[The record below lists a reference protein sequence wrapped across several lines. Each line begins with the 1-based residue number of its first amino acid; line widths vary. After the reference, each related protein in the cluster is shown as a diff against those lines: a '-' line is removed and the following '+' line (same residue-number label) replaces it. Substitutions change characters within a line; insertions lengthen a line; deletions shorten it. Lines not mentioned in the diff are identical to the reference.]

1 MLKLCCRS
9 DHAPWSCSYYDSTN
23 FRQSGLRVKAVPQ
36 DYPAVSCP
44 CILFFLVHPPSPCGS
59 KMLLRGNFLKKNCLL
74 LPYESKFLI
83 HGKLINIFP
92 FYFEGLA
99 TLMFAPTPKFNFQI
113 LREFAVDIYFTHII
127 PWNAR
132 KHVFISSIRIAFSS
146 FLTCVM

>member
-1 MLKLCCRS
+1 MTTLRGVARITTVQIFGRAVS
-9 DHAPWSCSYYDSTN
+9 VS
-23 FRQSGLRVKAVPQ
+23 RQSPKTTLLCRVLVFYFFSYILLP
-36 DYPAVSCP
+36 PAVQKCCSEV
-44 CILFFLVHPPSPCGS
+44 I
-59 KMLLRGNFLKKNCLL
+59 LKKNCLL
-74 LPYESKFLI
+74 LSYESKFLI

-99 TLMFAPTPKFNFQI
+99 TLMLAPTPKFNFQI